1 MDIVKIAIMGIVG
14 ALLGIMLKGQKKE
27 YELYVTLG
35 VSLCIFYFI
44 MSKLQL
50 VISVVNRMQDYVNLD
65 TSYIGILIKMIGIT
79 YVSEFSA
86 SLCKDAGYQAVAGQI
101 EMFGKLSIL
110 VISMPVIMVLLETI
124 GDFLS
129 WARSGQKGIMYEWE
143 KDPEQKKNLDG
154 NPGFYKFVVFVL
166 HR

>member
-110 VISMPVIMVLLETI
+110 VISMPVIMVLLDTI

-129 WARSGQKGIMYEWE
+129 
-143 KDPEQKKNLDG
+143 
-154 NPGFYKFVVFVL
+154 
-166 HR
+166 

>member
-129 WARSGQKGIMYEWE
+129 
-143 KDPEQKKNLDG
+143 
-154 NPGFYKFVVFVL
+154 
-166 HR
+166 

>member
-79 YVSEFSA
+79 YVSECSA

-129 WARSGQKGIMYEWE
+129 
-143 KDPEQKKNLDG
+143 
-154 NPGFYKFVVFVL
+154 
-166 HR
+166 